1 MGMVTKKNADLGVL
15 DEARANRNS
24 IHYRGQSHGS
34 ALRDKHGN
42 GVRIGGSLLASP
54 QDPERQRG
62 TFVRR
67 LSSLPEHKRESQS
80 PDSVTEGAKGVLYSF
95 HQVHQH
101 ISSLIYVVKDGTSKR
116 SSLERVYHSATT
128 HLEHLDQELH
138 GFDNT
143 SQDNK
148 EEKRRLSSSVSNA
161 CSACIVVYRHVGNLL
176 LRNISQLIVDG
187 DQRYIRTLMLLLYGS
202 LIEAR
207 NACVSLGIKFES
219 KKVQS
224 VGIPGIPTIHEEGQK
239 RRDRSLTPTRE
250 RPNPE
255 RRRRNGNAPSN
266 INLFNSLASTQS
278 SVPLYINGRSR
289 SNSRTTGLNG
299 STVSSIAN
307 TPRSSESFNVTG
319 TPMVRS
325 RSNSAMAVQ
334 PALNRPPVSE
344 DPEKEALFE
353 KIFLELN
360 SSVEKSLVVVPSVQ
374 QIFYRCLAIA
384 DSTDAHPKIH
394 DLWTELLRRCQFC
407 LEMSETLKKRLSTI
421 KLHEPSSIRHSKEF
435 WRLCLR
441 FINSVVDL
449 LTEIRAAKRDELILV
464 ELLHTLRPIY
474 IPAREALVDIR
485 TSPWIRILNNSHTT
499 PELTPYS
506 SSSASVNSN
515 GTYRNHQRAPGST
528 GSNASPLHLPSI
540 PATPLSAALGPAAQA
555 TVPSTPSGGG
565 VLDRSFQGD
574 VFQRADSLIQQTMVY
589 RR

>member
-24 IHYRGQSHGS
+24 LHYRGQSHGS
-34 ALRDKHGN
+34 ALRDKYGN
-42 GVRIGGSLLASP
+42 GVRIGGNLVASP
-54 QDPERQRG
+54 HDPERQRG

-67 LSSLPEHKRESQS
+67 LSSLPENKRESQS
-80 PDSVTEGAKGVLYSF
+80 PDSVIEGAKGVLYSF

-128 HLEHLDQELH
+128 HLEHLDQQLH
-138 GFDNT
+138 GFNNA
-143 SQDNK
+143 SQDK
-148 EEKRRLSSSVSNA
+148 KAEKRRLSSSVSNA
-161 CSACIVVYRHVGNLL
+161 CSACIVVYRTVGKLL

-207 NACVSLGIKFES
+207 NACVSLGIKCES

-224 VGIPGIPTIHEEGQK
+224 VGIPGISTIHEEGQK

-266 INLFNSLASTQS
+266 TNLTQS

-307 TPRSSESFNVTG
+307 TPRSGESFNVTG
-319 TPMVRS
+319 ALMIRS
-325 RSNSAMAVQ
+325 RSNSAMAVH
-334 PALNRPPVSE
+334 PALTRPPVSE
-344 DPEKEALFE
+344 DSEKEALFE
-353 KIFLELN
+353 KIFHELN
-360 SSVEKSLVVVPSVQ
+360 SSVEKSLVEVPSVQ
-374 QIFYRCLAIA
+374 QVFRRCLAVA
-384 DSTDAHPKIH
+384 DSTDTQPKIRN
-394 DLWTELLRRCQFC
+394 LWTELLRRCQFC
-407 LEMSETLKKRLSTI
+407 LETSETLKMRLSTI
-421 KLHEPSSIRHSKEF
+421 KLHEPSNIRNSREF
-435 WRLCLR
+435 WQLCIR
-441 FINSVVDL
+441 FIYSVADL
-449 LTEIRAAKRDELILV
+449 LMEIRAVNQDEPVLV
-464 ELLHTLRPIY
+464 ELLHTLKPIY
-474 IPAREALVDIR
+474 VPTREALADIR
-485 TSPWIRILNNSHTT
+485 ASPWYPILNNSHTT

-506 SSSASVNSN
+506 SSSANVNRN

-528 GSNASPLHLPSI
+528 GSNASPLHLPGI

-555 TVPSTPSGGG
+555 TVPSTPSGGSG
-565 VLDRSFQGD
+565 LDRSFQGD
-574 VFQRADSLIQQTMVY
+574 VFQRADSLLQHSMMY